1 MKILDE
7 LALEFREAGYMN
19 GPGEWLWPKED
30 SQCWDYFNGSERDI
44 FGNANP
50 PYHLPH
56 DILTLLPEDRRNLII
71 QAGGNGGLY
80 PAIYSEFFKQVIT
93 FEPHYRWFACL
104 SVNASADNVFK
115 YRAALGNDN
124 EPVQMYTPGGFA
136 HPNMGGMFIRPD
148 GIIPKLRIDAFG
160 LSPDLIHLDI
170 DGAERSAL
178 QGAAETIERAKPLI
192 VIEWDNSTMRTF
204 EYDEQAF
211 EQFFE
216 GIDYVL
222 QKKWKRDRAYVHKS
236 NYNKEIK

>member
-1 MKILDE
+1 MKILED
-7 LALEFREAGYMN
+7 LALEFREAVYMN

-30 SQCWDYFNGSERDI
+30 SQCWDYFNVSERDI
-44 FGNANP
+44 FKDANP

-56 DILTLLPEDRRNLII
+56 DILTLLPEDRRNLIM

-104 SVNASADNVFK
+104 SVNAPADNVFK

-124 EPVQMYTPGGFA
+124 EPVHIVIPSG
-136 HPNMGGMFIRPD
+136 NMGGMFVRPD

-160 LSPDLIHLDI
+160 LDPDLIHLDSE
-170 DGAERSAL
+170 GAERGAL
-178 QGAAETIERAKPLI
+178 EGAAETIKRAKPLI
-192 VIEWDNSTMRTF
+192 VVEWDGNTMRGF
-204 EYDEQAF
+204 NYNERDF

-216 GIDYVL
+216 SIGYVL
-222 QKKWKRDRAYVHKS
+222 QKKWSRDRAYVHKD
-236 NYNKEIK
+236 NYKEIK